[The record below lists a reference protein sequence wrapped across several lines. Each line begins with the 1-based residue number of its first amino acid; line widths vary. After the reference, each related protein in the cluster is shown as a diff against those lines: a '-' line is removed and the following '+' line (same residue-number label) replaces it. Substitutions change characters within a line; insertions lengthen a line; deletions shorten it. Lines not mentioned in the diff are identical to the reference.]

1 MGGGR
6 SMETAERMAEI
17 VRLRRAR
24 VPQAEIARQLGI
36 SQQRVSQ
43 LYQRALREIPA
54 GNLAEYRAEELDLI
68 DTATRG
74 LLRLAH
80 DPAVSPRT
88 RVEAWSVLRGWADRR
103 ARLLGLDAPAQARV
117 QVITEDMVDAE
128 IARLTAEIEQQERA
142 LAGE

>member
-1 MGGGR
+1 
-6 SMETAERMAEI
+6 MAEI

-43 LYQRALREIPA
+43 LYRRALAEVPA
-54 GNLAEYRAEELDLI
+54 GDVIEFRAEELDLI
-68 DTATRG
+68 DSATRR

-88 RVEAWSVLRGWADRR
+88 RVEAWSVLRGWAERR
-103 ARLLGLDAPAQARV
+103 AHIQLHQTENTQVTASHHSRSRNLSQLRICVWQFIDVRRLV
-117 QVITEDMVDAE
+117 
-128 IARLTAEIEQQERA
+128 
-142 LAGE
+142 